1 MNRKHISSTEHYKQ
15 YYINQALQKG
25 GGPYFAGRLF
35 QKGAG
40 IGSIFASLFKRAL
53 PFLSSASSQIGKVA
67 LKTGANVLADTVSG
81 QRFQDSLKNRL
92 RESGREL
99 KRNAINKLQSTL
111 ASQTGAGK
119 KRRATSQSK
128 ERSKKRR
135 KTVQNTTKQKKR
147 KTAQQTA
154 KQKKQKRSKAI
165 KHRKGK
171 NSVSSQKAR
180 KPRTYQDIFG

>member
-128 ERSKKRR
+128 ERSKKSEKRF
-135 KTVQNTTKQKKR
+135 KIQLNKR
-147 KTAQQTA
+147 KE
-154 KQKKQKRSKAI
+154 KQFNRLLNKKSKNAP
-165 KHRKGK
+165 KL
-171 NSVSSQKAR
+171 
-180 KPRTYQDIFG
+180 

>member
-40 IGSIFASLFKRAL
+40 IVSIFASLFKRAL

-128 ERSKKRR
+128 ERSKKSEKRF
-135 KTVQNTTKQKKR
+135 KIQLNKR
-147 KTAQQTA
+147 KE
-154 KQKKQKRSKAI
+154 KQFNRLLNKKSKNAP
-165 KHRKGK
+165 
-171 NSVSSQKAR
+171 NL
-180 KPRTYQDIFG
+180 